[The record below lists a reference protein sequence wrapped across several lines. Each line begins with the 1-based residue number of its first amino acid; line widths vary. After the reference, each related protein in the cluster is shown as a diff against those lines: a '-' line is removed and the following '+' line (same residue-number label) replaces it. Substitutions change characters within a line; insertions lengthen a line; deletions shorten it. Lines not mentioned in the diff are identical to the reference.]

1 MAQRLFIVLTCIR
14 VIVLVRFKFGDVGV
28 DMTNDNRFLSKG
40 EKKRK
45 NNTEVPHVKGKVVV
59 EKCV

>member
-28 DMTNDNRFLSKG
+28 DMTNDNR
-40 EKKRK
+40 
-45 NNTEVPHVKGKVVV
+45 
-59 EKCV
+59 